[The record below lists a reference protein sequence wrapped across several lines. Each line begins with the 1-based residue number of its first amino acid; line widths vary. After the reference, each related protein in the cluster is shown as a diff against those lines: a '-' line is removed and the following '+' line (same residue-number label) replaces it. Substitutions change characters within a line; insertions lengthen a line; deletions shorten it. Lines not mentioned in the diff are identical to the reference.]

1 MAHLPKSCERRP
13 TNSRYP
19 NVKSRSPNSKT
30 AAKHAAAANGDVDL
44 LALYRDGEPQAFR
57 QLVDLYRDRMLQ
69 FFYRLCWDRQRSED
83 LTQDLFLKL
92 MLGSKRYRPEGRM
105 ATFVYRVA
113 TNLWIDHY
121 RQQRPRPRFYS
132 FDQVVHA
139 NDDSAP
145 RQYAG
150 DDPSPHDQLSDGE
163 DRAAMR
169 QGLERLTEPHR
180 LVFELA
186 VYQERPYG
194 EISELLGIPV
204 GTVKSRMH
212 NAVHAL
218 KEMLGSAEQQREQ
231 EHRQKRVGGAG

>member
-1 MAHLPKSCERRP
+1 MKTKGPSKS
-13 TNSRYP
+13 
-19 NVKSRSPNSKT
+19 
-30 AAKHAAAANGDVDL
+30 KHAAASGAARPEGEVDL
-44 LALYRDGEPQAFR
+44 LALYRDGDPKAFR
-57 QLVDLYRDRMLQ
+57 QLVDSYRDRMLQ
-69 FFYRLCWDRQRSED
+69 FFFRLCWDRDRAED
-83 LTQDLFLKL
+83 LAQELFLKL
-92 MLGSKRYRPEGRM
+92 MLASKRYRPEGRM

-132 FDQVVHA
+132 YDQVVHP
-139 NDDSAP
+139 DDDAAP

-150 DDPSPHDQLSDGE
+150 DDPSPHEQLADGE
-163 DRAAMR
+163 ERAQMR
-169 QGLERLTEPHR
+169 RALERLTEPHR

-212 NAVHAL
+212 NAVAAL
-218 KEMLGSAEQQREQ
+218 KQMLGSGEAGSEGVR
-231 EHRQKRVGGAG
+231 RAGGAG

>member
-1 MAHLPKSCERRP
+1 
-13 TNSRYP
+13 
-19 NVKSRSPNSKT
+19 VKSKTKKFASSKHGSP
-30 AAKHAAAANGDVDL
+30 APGAPNGDVDL
-44 LALYRDGEPQAFR
+44 LALYRDGEPTAFR

-69 FFYRLCWDRQRSED
+69 FFYRLCWDRDRAED
-83 LTQDLFLKL
+83 LTQDLFIKL

-105 ATFVYRVA
+105 PTFVYRVA

-121 RQQRPRPRFYS
+121 RQQKPRPRFYS

-139 NDDSAP
+139 DDDSAP

-150 DDPSPHDQLSDGE
+150 DEPSPHEQLSDGE
-163 DRAAMR
+163 ERKAMR
-169 QGLERLTEPHR
+169 RALERLTEPHR

-194 EISELLGIPV
+194 EISELLGIPI

-212 NAVHAL
+212 NAVNAL
-218 KEMLGSAEQQREQ
+218 KEMLGAAEGEAEQGQQRSRGQ
-231 EHRQKRVGGAG
+231 QATNGSSMGGKRMGGAG

>member
-1 MAHLPKSCERRP
+1 MKNR
-13 TNSRYP
+13 SRKQP
-19 NVKSRSPNSKT
+19 PHEVGN
-30 AAKHAAAANGDVDL
+30 DL
-44 LALYRDGEPQAFR
+44 LARYRDGDAQAFR
-57 QLVDLYRDRMLQ
+57 ELVDRYRDRMLQ
-69 FFYRLCWDRQRSED
+69 FFFRLCWDRDRAED
-83 LTQDLFLKL
+83 LTQELFIKL

-121 RQQRPRPRFYS
+121 RAQRPRPRFFS
-132 FDQVVHA
+132 FDQVVHP
-139 NDDSAP
+139 DDDRAP

-150 DDPSPHDQLSDGE
+150 DEPGPEEQMVDSE
-163 DRAAMR
+163 ERAVMR
-169 QGLERLTEPHR
+169 RALERLTEPHR

-212 NAVHAL
+212 NATTAL
-218 KEMLGSAEQQREQ
+218 KEMLAAHRE
-231 EHRQKRVGGAG
+231 EHDEPRQAGGAG

>member
-1 MAHLPKSCERRP
+1 MPQVPSSQALVSV
-13 TNSRYP
+13 SRSP
-19 NVKSRSPNSKT
+19 NVKSKSKHPAPPT
-30 AAKHAAAANGDVDL
+30 SDVDY
-44 LALYRDGEPQAFR
+44 LALYREGEPQAFR
-57 QLVDLYRDRMLQ
+57 QLVDVYRDRMLQ
-69 FFYRLCWDRQRSED
+69 FFYRLCWDRDRAED

-121 RQQRPRPRFYS
+121 RQQRPRPRFFS
-132 FDQVVHA
+132 FDQVVHSD
-139 NDDSAP
+139 DDSAP

-150 DDPSPHDQLSDGE
+150 DDPSPHEQLADGE
-163 DRAAMR
+163 ERAAMR
-169 QGLERLTEPHR
+169 RALERLTEPHR

-194 EISELLGIPV
+194 EISDLLRIPV

-218 KEMLGSAEQQREQ
+218 KEMLGKAERQQARDES
-231 EHRQKRVGGAG
+231 HGIRRVGGAG